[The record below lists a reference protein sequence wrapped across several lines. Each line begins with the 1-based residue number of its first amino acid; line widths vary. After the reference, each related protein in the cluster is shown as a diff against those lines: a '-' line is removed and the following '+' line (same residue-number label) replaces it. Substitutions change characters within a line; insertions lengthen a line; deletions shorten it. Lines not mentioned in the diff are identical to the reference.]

1 MVVKSDGDWT
11 FVGFPVD
18 QEQVNARHL
27 AALENAALEVE
38 HGDSLL
44 QEKNIAD
51 EMMGLQSSD
60 NTAGNLN
67 SGTVDFFVRCLWG
80 WTKPFWTRTDLL

>member
-67 SGTVDFFVRCLWG
+67 SGTVDFLSDAYGVGQNL
-80 WTKPFWTRTDLL
+80 FWTRTDLL